1 MSKRVSRNVVRKV
14 VRQESASERPVR
26 RPRGPGR
33 APTYLVRRLSTY
45 FFQIRPPSN
54 LAASLPSCAP
64 IRVRLG
70 VLPHREAQRR
80 ASWLGALAQTGFSQ
94 WRCGVNIHTGDEIP
108 CSDVGFPKGDG
119 PEEFLANMIAF
130 LETAAAKI
138 ANPPPWPDFSPD
150 VLRDIA
156 SIQEA
161 VLIEKEV
168 SKGEAGNP
176 TVLARADLLRQD
188 VWNRWRAG
196 AGLAPGRE
204 PLSDM
209 LGKLTEVADRQLA
222 ILERTSVAP
231 AGRSATSR
239 DLGPA
244 KPPRQSPEQPPAD
257 VPPTVG
263 TSSAPKFGELEDEYF
278 ELRRAGGA
286 SESAISTGR
295 MRAATFKA
303 LVGDRPI
310 DCYLPIDLQ
319 NFVNEL
325 QYVPLELS
333 REGDNTE
340 ELRQMGIH
348 AAIAK
353 NKAESCY
360 EPLALKT
367 IQDGY
372 VQTVRAVINNAVG
385 LHRLRNPFEG
395 YRVRWP
401 DNAKPSVKR
410 EALDYEKVDKVFKL
424 GVDSGYLDDA
434 MLGPLCL
441 LSSRRIGILPFIRGS
456 DFDRKHGVDIVR
468 VNGIVY
474 DKEKGMYKRIGYK
487 TEGSL
492 RFFVLHDFFRRIG
505 FVDWAAD
512 QRDNFIFRLL
522 ASTSDPGDVASKRV
536 NRLLKKGGAI
546 GMNIEVAHSLRHGAK
561 DMFIEED
568 LDDEATRLQMG
579 HEANDV
585 HGNYGQQSALRRK
598 QCQELAHF
606 ELPKEIDWSI
616 FEGLDFEAMASKPRK
631 IGRPKL

>member
-1 MSKRVSRNVVRKV
+1 MN
-14 VRQESASERPVR
+14 
-26 RPRGPGR
+26 
-33 APTYLVRRLSTY
+33 T
-45 FFQIRPPSN
+45 
-54 LAASLPSCAP
+54 
-64 IRVRLG
+64 
-70 VLPHREAQRR
+70 
-80 ASWLGALAQTGFSQ
+80 
-94 WRCGVNIHTGDEIP
+94 HTETEISS
-108 CSDVGFPKGDG
+108 SDVGFPRGDS
-119 PEEFLANMIAF
+119 PEEFLTNMLAF

-138 ANPPPWPDFSPD
+138 AKPPPWPDFSPD
-150 VLRDIA
+150 ALRDIA
-156 SIQEA
+156 AIQDA

-168 SKGEAGNP
+168 GKGEAGNP
-176 TVLARADLLRQD
+176 TVVARAGLLRQD

-196 AGLAPGRE
+196 VGIAPGGE
-204 PLSDM
+204 PLSDV

-222 ILERTSVAP
+222 FLEQS
-231 AGRSATSR
+231 SATSTSRSARSR
-239 DLGPA
+239 DFRPT
-244 KPPRQSPEQPPAD
+244 KPEQSRAH
-257 VPPTVG
+257 VPPNVE
-263 TSSAPKFGELEDEYF
+263 TSSAPKFSELEDQYF
-278 ELRRAGGA
+278 ELRKAGGA
-286 SESAISTGR
+286 SDSAISTGR

-333 REGDNTE
+333 REGENTE
-340 ELRQMGIH
+340 ELRQMGIL

-372 VQTVRAVINNAVG
+372 VQTVRAIINGAVG

-410 EALDYEKVDKVFKL
+410 EALDYEKVDKVFRL

-474 DKEKGMYKRIGYK
+474 DKEKGMYKRIGFK
-487 TEGSL
+487 TEASL

-505 FVDWAAD
+505 FVDWAAEQGD
-512 QRDNFIFRLL
+512 DFIFRLL

-536 NRLLKKGGAI
+536 NRLLKKAGAI
-546 GMNIEVAHSLRHGAK
+546 GMNVEVAHSLRHGAK
-561 DMFIEED
+561 DMFIEEEV
-568 LDDEATRLQMG
+568 DDEATRLQMG

-606 ELPKEIDWSI
+606 DLPKEIDWSM
-616 FEGLDFEAMASKPRK
+616 FEGLDFEMMASKQR
-631 IGRPKL
+631 IVGRPKQGR

>member
-1 MSKRVSRNVVRKV
+1 MSKRVSRNVVHEV
-14 VRQESASERPVR
+14 VQQKRASGHPARW
-26 RPRGPGR
+26 PRGPGR

-54 LAASLPSCAP
+54 LAARLPSCAP

-80 ASWLGALAQTGFSQ
+80 ASWLGALAQTAFSQ
-94 WRCGVNIHTGDEIP
+94 WRGGVNTHTEIP
-108 CSDVGFPKGDG
+108 CSDVGFPKGDS
-119 PEEFLANMIAF
+119 PEEFLANMLAF

-168 SKGEAGNP
+168 SKGQAGNP
-176 TVLARADLLRQD
+176 TVVARADLLRHD

-196 AGLAPGRE
+196 AGLAPGGE
-204 PLSDM
+204 PLSDV

-222 ILERTSVAP
+222 ILERTSAAP
-231 AGRSATSR
+231 TGRSATSR
-239 DLGPA
+239 DLRPA
-244 KPPRQSPEQPPAD
+244 KPQRQSPEQPPAD
-257 VPPTVG
+257 VPPTAD

-303 LVGDRPI
+303 LIGDRPI
-310 DCYLPIDLQ
+310 DCYAPIDLQ

-333 REGDNTE
+333 REGKNTE
-340 ELRQMGIH
+340 ELQQMGIH

-367 IQDGY
+367 IKDGY
-372 VQTVRAVINNAVG
+372 VQVVRAVINNAVG
-385 LHRLRNPFEG
+385 LRRLRNPFEG
-395 YRVRWP
+395 YQVRWP
-401 DNAKPSVKR
+401 DNAKPSIKR
-410 EALDYEKVDKVFKL
+410 EALDYEKIDRAFAL
-424 GVDSGYLDDA
+424 GVNSGYLDDA

-456 DFDRKHGVDIVR
+456 DLDRKHGVDIVR

-474 DKEKGMYKRIGYK
+474 DKEKGMYQRVGYK

-505 FVDWAAD
+505 FVDWAKA
-512 QRDNFIFRLL
+512 QGGNFIFRLL
-522 ASTSDPGDVASKRV
+522 ASTTDPGDVASKRL
-536 NRLLKKGGAI
+536 NRLLKKAGAI

-579 HEANDV
+579 HEPNDV
-585 HGNYGQQSALRRK
+585 HGNYGDRSALRRK

-606 ELPKEIDWSI
+606 ELPKEIDWGMFNKLN
-616 FEGLDFEAMASKPRK
+616 FEQMANKARQA
-631 IGRPKL
+631 GRPRSS

>member
-1 MSKRVSRNVVRKV
+1 MNSH
-14 VRQESASERPVR
+14 A
-26 RPRGPGR
+26 G
-33 APTYLVRRLSTY
+33 T
-45 FFQIRPPSN
+45 
-54 LAASLPSCAP
+54 
-64 IRVRLG
+64 
-70 VLPHREAQRR
+70 
-80 ASWLGALAQTGFSQ
+80 
-94 WRCGVNIHTGDEIP
+94 EIP
-108 CSDVGFPKGDG
+108 CSDVGFPKGES
-119 PEEFLANMIAF
+119 PEEFHANMLAF
-130 LETAAAKI
+130 LETAASKI

-161 VLIEKEV
+161 VLIEKEIR
-168 SKGEAGNP
+168 KGGAGNP
-176 TVLARADLLRQD
+176 TVVARADLLRQD
-188 VWNRWRAG
+188 VWNRWQVG
-196 AGLAPGRE
+196 AGLVPSGE
-204 PLSDM
+204 PLSDV

-222 ILERTSVAP
+222 ILERTSAAP
-231 AGRSATSR
+231 SGRAAISH
-239 DLGPA
+239 DLWPP
-244 KPPRQSPEQPPAD
+244 KPPRQPPERPPAD
-257 VPPTVG
+257 VLPTVD

-303 LVGDRPI
+303 LVGDQPI

-333 REGDNTE
+333 REGENTE

-348 AAIAK
+348 AAISK

-372 VQTVRAVINNAVG
+372 VQTVRAIINNAVG
-385 LHRLRNPFEG
+385 LRRLRNPFEG

-410 EALDYEKVDKVFKL
+410 EALDYEKIDKVFRL

-505 FVDWAAD
+505 FVDWATE
-512 QRDNFIFRLL
+512 QGDNFIFRLL

-561 DMFIEED
+561 DLFIEED

-606 ELPKEIDWSI
+606 ELPKEIDWTM
-616 FEGLDFEAMASKPRK
+616 FEALDFNAMARRPRR
-631 IGRPKL
+631 IGRPTRMS

>member
-1 MSKRVSRNVVRKV
+1 MNTHGG
-14 VRQESASERPVR
+14 E
-26 RPRGPGR
+26 
-33 APTYLVRRLSTY
+33 
-45 FFQIRPPSN
+45 
-54 LAASLPSCAP
+54 
-64 IRVRLG
+64 
-70 VLPHREAQRR
+70 
-80 ASWLGALAQTGFSQ
+80 
-94 WRCGVNIHTGDEIP
+94 EIP
-108 CSDVGFPKGDG
+108 CNDVGFPKGNSSK
-119 PEEFLANMIAF
+119 EFLANMLAF

-150 VLRDIA
+150 ALRDIV

-168 SKGEAGNP
+168 SKGDAGNP
-176 TVLARADLLRQD
+176 TVVARADLLRRD

-196 AGLAPGRE
+196 AGIAHGGE
-204 PLSDM
+204 PLSDV

-222 ILERTSVAP
+222 ILEQT
-231 AGRSATSR
+231 SATSAGRPARSR
-239 DLGPA
+239 DFRPTKLE
-244 KPPRQSPEQPPAD
+244 QSRAD
-257 VPPTVG
+257 VPPNVE
-263 TSSAPKFGELEDEYF
+263 TSSAPKFSELENQYF

-319 NFVNEL
+319 DFVNEL

-333 REGDNTE
+333 REGENTE
-340 ELRQMGIH
+340 ELRKMGIH

-372 VQTVRAVINNAVG
+372 VQTVRAIINGAVG

-395 YRVRWP
+395 YKVRWP

-410 EALDYEKVDKVFKL
+410 EALDYEKVDKVFRL
-424 GVDSGYLDDA
+424 GIDSGYLDDA

-474 DKEKGMYKRIGYK
+474 DKEKGMYKRVGFK
-487 TEGSL
+487 TEASL
-492 RFFVLHDFFRRIG
+492 RFFVLHEFFRRIG
-505 FVDWAAD
+505 FVEWAAE
-512 QRDNFIFRLL
+512 QGDNFIFRLL
-522 ASTSDPGDVASKRV
+522 ATTSDPGDVASKRV
-536 NRLLKKGGAI
+536 NRLLKKAGAI

-561 DMFIEED
+561 EMFIEED

-598 QCQELAHF
+598 QCKELAHF
-606 ELPKEIDWSI
+606 ELPKEIDWAM
-616 FEGLDFEAMASKPRK
+616 FGGLNFAQMANKARQV
-631 IGRPKL
+631 GRPRNS

>member
-1 MSKRVSRNVVRKV
+1 MNI
-14 VRQESASERPVR
+14 QAGED
-26 RPRGPGR
+26 
-33 APTYLVRRLSTY
+33 
-45 FFQIRPPSN
+45 
-54 LAASLPSCAP
+54 LPS
-64 IRVRLG
+64 
-70 VLPHREAQRR
+70 
-80 ASWLGALAQTGFSQ
+80 
-94 WRCGVNIHTGDEIP
+94 
-108 CSDVGFPKGDG
+108 SDVGFPKGNS
-119 PEEFLANMIAF
+119 PEEFLTNMLAF
-130 LETAAAKI
+130 LENAAAKI
-138 ANPPPWPDFSPD
+138 AYPAPWPDFSPD

-156 SIQEA
+156 SIQEG

-168 SKGEAGNP
+168 NKGEAGNP
-176 TVLARADLLRQD
+176 TVVARVDLLRQD
-188 VWNRWRAG
+188 VWSRWRAG
-196 AGLAPGRE
+196 AGLLPAGD
-204 PLSDM
+204 PLSDV

-222 ILERTSVAP
+222 ILERTS
-231 AGRSATSR
+231 AGPTGPSAAR
-239 DLGPA
+239 FEHRPV
-244 KPPRQSPEQPPAD
+244 KPPNQPREQPQRD
-257 VPPTVG
+257 VPLNVETP
-263 TSSAPKFGELEDEYF
+263 SAPTFGVLEDEYF

-295 MRAATFKA
+295 MRAAAFKA

-333 REGDNTE
+333 REGENTE

-385 LHRLRNPFEG
+385 LRRLRNPFDG

-410 EALDYEKVDKVFKL
+410 EALDYEKVDKVFRL

-505 FVDWAAD
+505 VVDWATE
-512 QRDNFIFRLL
+512 QGDNFIFRLL
-522 ASTSDPGDVASKRV
+522 VSTSDPGDVASKRV
-536 NRLLKKGGAI
+536 NRLLKKAGAI

-568 LDDEATRLQMG
+568 LDDAATRLQMG

-606 ELPKEIDWSI
+606 ELPKEIDWAM
-616 FEGLDFEAMASKPRK
+616 FQRLEFEAMASTPRK
-631 IGRPKL
+631 IGRPRR

>member
-1 MSKRVSRNVVRKV
+1 MSKRVSRIVVYEVGHQK
-14 VRQESASERPVR
+14 SGSERPAR

-54 LAASLPSCAP
+54 LAARLPSCAP

-94 WRCGVNIHTGDEIP
+94 WRGGVNTHTGIEIP
-108 CSDVGFPKGDG
+108 SSDVGFPKGSS
-119 PEEFLANMIAF
+119 PEEFLANMLAF
-130 LETAAAKI
+130 LEAAAAKI

-150 VLRDIA
+150 ALRDIA

-176 TVLARADLLRQD
+176 TVVARADLLRQD

-196 AGLAPGRE
+196 AGVAPGGE
-204 PLSDM
+204 PLSDV

-222 ILERTSVAP
+222 ILEQT
-231 AGRSATSR
+231 SATSTSRSARLR
-239 DLGPA
+239 DFRPT
-244 KPPRQSPEQPPAD
+244 KPEQSPAD
-257 VPPTVG
+257 VTPNVE
-263 TSSAPKFGELEDEYF
+263 TSTAPKFSELEDQYF
-278 ELRRAGGA
+278 ELRKAGGA

-303 LVGDRPI
+303 LVGDRQI

-333 REGDNTE
+333 REGGNTE
-340 ELRQMGIH
+340 ELRKMGIH

-372 VQTVRAVINNAVG
+372 VQTVRAIINGAVG

-424 GVDSGYLDDA
+424 GVESGYLDDA
-434 MLGPLCL
+434 LLGPLCL
-441 LSSRRIGILPFIRGS
+441 LSSRRIGILPFIRGT

-474 DKEKGMYKRIGYK
+474 DKEKGMYKRIGFK
-487 TEGSL
+487 TEASL
-492 RFFVLHDFFRRIG
+492 RFFVLHHFFRRIG
-505 FVDWAAD
+505 FVEWAAA
-512 QRDNFIFRLL
+512 QGDNFIFRLL
-522 ASTSDPGDVASKRV
+522 SSTTDPGDVASKRV
-536 NRLLKKGGAI
+536 NRLLKKAGAI

-561 DMFIEED
+561 EMFIEED

-606 ELPKEIDWSI
+606 ELPKEIDWSM
-616 FEGLDFEAMASKPRK
+616 FNGLDFEQMANKARQV
-631 IGRPKL
+631 GRPRNS

>member
-1 MSKRVSRNVVRKV
+1 MN
-14 VRQESASERPVR
+14 
-26 RPRGPGR
+26 
-33 APTYLVRRLSTY
+33 T
-45 FFQIRPPSN
+45 
-54 LAASLPSCAP
+54 
-64 IRVRLG
+64 
-70 VLPHREAQRR
+70 
-80 ASWLGALAQTGFSQ
+80 
-94 WRCGVNIHTGDEIP
+94 HTGEELL
-108 CSDVGFPKGDG
+108 SSGVGFPKGES
-119 PEEFLANMIAF
+119 PEEFLANMLTF
-130 LETAAAKI
+130 LESAAAKI

-150 VLRDIA
+150 ALRDIA

-168 SKGEAGNP
+168 SKGDAGNP
-176 TVLARADLLRQD
+176 TVAARADLLRQD

-196 AGLAPGRE
+196 AGIASGGE
-204 PLSDM
+204 PLSDV

-222 ILERTSVAP
+222 ILEQTSA
-231 AGRSATSR
+231 ASTSRSARSR
-239 DLGPA
+239 DFRPT
-244 KPPRQSPEQPPAD
+244 KPEQSRTD
-257 VPPTVG
+257 VTPNLE
-263 TSSAPKFGELEDEYF
+263 TSSAPKFSELEDQYF
-278 ELRRAGGA
+278 ELRKAGGA

-319 NFVNEL
+319 DFVNEL

-333 REGDNTE
+333 REGENTE

-372 VQTVRAVINNAVG
+372 VQTVRAIINGAVG

-410 EALDYEKVDKVFKL
+410 EALDYEKVDKVFRL

-474 DKEKGMYKRIGYK
+474 DKEKGMYKRIGFK
-487 TEGSL
+487 TEASL

-505 FVDWAAD
+505 FVDWAAEQGD
-512 QRDNFIFRLL
+512 DFIFRLL

-568 LDDEATRLQMG
+568 LDEEATRLQMG

-606 ELPKEIDWSI
+606 ELPKEIDWSM
-616 FEGLDFEAMASKPRK
+616 FEGLAFEAMASRPRVL
-631 IGRPKL
+631 GRPKQKA

>member
-1 MSKRVSRNVVRKV
+1 MN
-14 VRQESASERPVR
+14 
-26 RPRGPGR
+26 
-33 APTYLVRRLSTY
+33 T
-45 FFQIRPPSN
+45 
-54 LAASLPSCAP
+54 
-64 IRVRLG
+64 
-70 VLPHREAQRR
+70 H
-80 ASWLGALAQTGFSQ
+80 
-94 WRCGVNIHTGDEIP
+94 CGEEIP
-108 CSDVGFPKGDG
+108 CSDVGFPKGDN
-119 PEEFLANMIAF
+119 PQEFLANMLAF

-138 ANPPPWPDFSPD
+138 ANPPPWPNFSPD
-150 VLRDIA
+150 ALRDLS

-176 TVLARADLLRQD
+176 TVVARADLLRQD
-188 VWNRWRAG
+188 IWNRWRAG
-196 AGLAPGRE
+196 AGIAAGTE
-204 PLSDM
+204 PLSDV
-209 LGKLTEVADRQLA
+209 LGKLTEVADRQLE
-222 ILERTSVAP
+222 ILERTSA
-231 AGRSATSR
+231 RSTSR
-239 DLGPA
+239 SGRLRDLRTT
-244 KPPRQSPEQPPAD
+244 KPQQSPD
-257 VPPTVG
+257 VTPNVD
-263 TSSAPKFGELEDEYF
+263 TSSAPKFSELEDEYF

-295 MRAATFKA
+295 MRAAIFKA

-333 REGDNTE
+333 REGQNTE

-372 VQTVRAVINNAVG
+372 VQTVRAIINGAVG

-410 EALDYEKVDKVFKL
+410 EALDYEKVDKVFRL

-474 DKEKGMYKRIGYK
+474 DKEKGMYKRVGFK
-487 TEGSL
+487 TEASL
-492 RFFVLHDFFRRIG
+492 RFFVLHDFFRRTG
-505 FVDWAAD
+505 FVDWATKQGED
-512 QRDNFIFRLL
+512 FIFRLL
-522 ASTSDPGDVASKRV
+522 AATSDPGDVASKRV
-536 NRLLKKGGAI
+536 NRLLKKAGAI

-561 DMFIEED
+561 EMFIEED

-606 ELPKEIDWSI
+606 ELPTEIDWAMFNGLN
-616 FEGLDFEAMASKPRK
+616 FEQMANKARQV
-631 IGRPKL
+631 GRPRSS